1 MVAVRAWWCQHGL
14 FTKAAWADGGFQCE
28 KWKSQSG
35 ACETDGGEFFFF
47 CFKMT
52 KNDRSRCFEM
62 FSCVY
67 LTACVSFWFPSNT
80 NKSFTSKNADELY
93 ESLKKKKFKNKLH
106 ECKLSVI
113 VQTVWVYDDYF
124 KYRELGLTSLQKK
137 ANWYFRSTIKVT
149 FKMTSL
155 QFYNEKSV

>member
-1 MVAVRAWWCQHGL
+1 MEAFTVRNENPSQVHVKRMV
-14 FTKAAWADGGFQCE
+14 E
-28 KWKSQSG
+28 NS
-35 ACETDGGEFFFF
+35 FF

-93 ESLKKKKFKNKLH
+93 ESLKKKFKNKLH

-113 VQTVWVYDDYF
+113 VQTV
-124 KYRELGLTSLQKK
+124 
-137 ANWYFRSTIKVT
+137 
-149 FKMTSL
+149 
-155 QFYNEKSV
+155 